1 MNLLHTVQ
9 KEPGIFF
16 VNVVM
21 YIPLKIVTVDGKT
34 CAIKLNAFLNQM
46 FWSSSLTQYR

>member
-9 KEPGIFF
+9 KEVGIFF

-46 FWSSSLTQYR
+46 FGQVA